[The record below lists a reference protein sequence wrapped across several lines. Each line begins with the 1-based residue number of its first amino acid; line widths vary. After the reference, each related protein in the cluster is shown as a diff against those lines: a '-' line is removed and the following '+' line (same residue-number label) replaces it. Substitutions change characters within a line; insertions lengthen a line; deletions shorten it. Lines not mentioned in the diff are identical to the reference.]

1 MGFFNNLKKKIEVKE
16 SQVSSETIQQAE
28 EKIPKLE
35 KLLQNNPDSYDLN
48 YQLYC
53 CYVDLSNSQKKVE
66 CLEKMHTMKPKDA
79 FPPTQLAYIY
89 YSELK
94 NPDRGRYYQDKANK
108 INSNKFL

>member
-1 MGFFNNLKKKIEVKE
+1 VGFFNNIKKKIEVKE
-16 SQVSSETIQQAE
+16 SHVNPKTILQAE

-35 KLLQNNPDSYDLN
+35 KLLQENPDSYDLN

-66 CLEKMHTMKPKDA
+66 CLEKMHDIKPKEA
-79 FPPTQLAYIY
+79 FPLSQLAHVY
-89 YSELK
+89 YSELNNSDK
-94 NPDRGRYYQDKANK
+94 GKYYQDKANK